1 MSVNS
6 DMTCTTDTIANQ
18 SITEGLGTW
27 KYAQGEIG
35 PADFIC
41 SEFDEEADW
50 IIGYNRL
57 LFNASSLSDSE
68 TFLVWYV
75 VPFLKSSFL

>member
-1 MSVNS
+1 MSLNS
-6 DMTCTTDTIANQ
+6 DMVCSTETIANQ
-18 SITEGLGTW
+18 TVTQGLGTW
-27 KYAQGEIG
+27 KYIDGEIG

-57 LFNASSLSDSE
+57 SFNASDMPTLDS
-68 TFLVWYV
+68 FLVW
-75 VPFLKSSFL
+75 